1 MIQYLSRKNMYFLFN
16 YETDLLNR
24 IELLL
29 KEGSYDDLEAENDRM
44 NFEDYF
50 GRNDE
55 LDESC
60 CGL

>member
-1 MIQYLSRKNMYFLFN
+1 MYFLFN

-60 CGL
+60 YGL

>member
-1 MIQYLSRKNMYFLFN
+1 MFN

-60 CGL
+60 YDL